1 MQRIDSSICN
11 SCKIWFAYWETFMNT
26 ERYKSHGNQFMKRRT
41 IRKLYM
47 NNDTPWWQIYGAW
60 KLLLSTSSSP
70 YPFFTILFVLFL
82 FLFLLLSLISL
93 LILLILHFLL
103 SHFPFLLHLLF
114 FYYFLRLFLG
124 LRTKSFTA
132 IKKTQRSSSDFDRWR
147 WFRVDWMLQLNS
159 DYSISPRVRKSPR
172 IDENY
177 NANKRI
183 DGKVRET
190 ARWLFAV
197 RPRSNG
203 CVDTL
208 FKLMVSNWTVSGAA
222 LLY

>member
-1 MQRIDSSICN
+1 MVADLWCLEITA
-11 SCKIWFAYWETFMNT
+11 FYV
-26 ERYKSHGNQFMKRRT
+26 
-41 IRKLYM
+41 
-47 NNDTPWWQIYGAW
+47 
-60 KLLLSTSSSP
+60 
-70 YPFFTILFVLFL
+70 VLP
-82 FLFLLLSLISL
+82 LSLFYNPFCSISL
-93 LILLILHFLL
+93 PIPPPLPDLPPYSPHSTFSLIP
-103 SHFPFLLHLLF
+103 FPLPPPSF
-114 FYYFLRLFLG
+114 FYFLRLFLG

>member
-1 MQRIDSSICN
+1 
-11 SCKIWFAYWETFMNT
+11 MNT

-47 NNDTPWWQIYGAW
+47 NNDTPWLQIYGAW

-114 FYYFLRLFLG
+114 FIIFL
-124 LRTKSFTA
+124 
-132 IKKTQRSSSDFDRWR
+132 
-147 WFRVDWMLQLNS
+147 
-159 DYSISPRVRKSPR
+159 DYSLVSERSHSPPLRKR
-172 IDENY
+172 KGRALTLIAGVDFEWT
-177 NANKRI
+177 
-183 DGKVRET
+183 EC
-190 ARWLFAV
+190 
-197 RPRSNG
+197 SN
-203 CVDTL
+203 
-208 FKLMVSNWTVSGAA
+208 
-222 LLY
+222 